1 MLTCGDVM
9 VYPLYRHSG
18 VCNGVPLLI
27 LHNASDA
34 TMYLDKELYSLF
46 RSPLVSTKWLLVF
59 LGSIQSSNNQIKQLK
74 IAWINKRGK

>member
-9 VYPLYRHSG
+9 VYPLYSYSG

-34 TMYLDKELYSLF
+34 TMYLDREEIFILCLD
-46 RSPLVSTKWLLVF
+46 PL
-59 LGSIQSSNNQIKQLK
+59 
-74 IAWINKRGK
+74 